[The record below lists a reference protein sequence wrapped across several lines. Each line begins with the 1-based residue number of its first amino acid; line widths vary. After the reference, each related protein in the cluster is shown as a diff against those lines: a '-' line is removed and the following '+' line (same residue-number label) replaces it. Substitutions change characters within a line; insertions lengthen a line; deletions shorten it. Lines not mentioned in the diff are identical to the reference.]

1 MQWLF
6 DIFAQIPDAY
16 QNTVITMIILA
27 VTLAVICFIGACI
40 HAVLNYKN

>member
-6 DIFAQIPDAY
+6 DIFTQIPEEHR
-16 QNTVITMIILA
+16 NTVITMIILA